1 MSTRV
6 GIIERWHDRETGTFY
21 CPGCGSERV
30 YRHRRSRN
38 WYHIVIP
45 LIPRDITSEVYVCQG
60 CHRVYDEHVLTS
72 PPTSDL
78 ATRLQR
84 LTRAATVL
92 AVLDGDPYDE
102 PTRRVAVT
110 VIQGAGMH
118 HYSTT
123 DLDADLR
130 SMDVS
135 NVEDEAHQLTIDME
149 PVARERL
156 VIEIGHVATAT
167 GELSLTNRTM
177 LDRLARALEITPG
190 AVHRILARLEQ
201 DASNIA
207 AFAERA
213 PTTDPPTPS
222 QNGPASGGPPDP
234 GPAGSPFGQDST
246 GRI

>member
-1 MSTRV
+1 MGTF
-6 GIIERWHDRETGTFY
+6 ERWHDRETGTFY

-38 WYHIVIP
+38 WLCVVVP
-45 LIPRDITSEVYVCQG
+45 LVPRETTADVYVCQG

-92 AVLDGDPYDE
+92 AVLDGDPYE
-102 PTRRVAVT
+102 ESARRIAVL
-110 VIQGAGMH
+110 VIQGAGLP
-118 HYSTT
+118 HYTTT

-130 SMDVS
+130 SMDVG
-135 NVEDEAHQLTIDME
+135 NVEDEARALTIDME
-149 PVARERL
+149 PAARERL
-156 VIEIGHVATAT
+156 VVDIGHVATAT
-167 GELSLTNRTM
+167 GELSATNRTM
-177 LDRLARALEITPG
+177 LDRLARALEMTPG

-213 PTTDPPTPS
+213 PTGAAPAQEATGESPTS
-222 QNGPASGGPPDP
+222 P
-234 GPAGSPFGQDST
+234 GPSDPSVGQDLTDRS
-246 GRI
+246 

>member
-1 MSTRV
+1 MSTPV
-6 GIIERWHDRETGTFY
+6 GIVERWQDRETGTFY

-38 WYHIVIP
+38 WFCVFIP
-45 LIPRDITSEVYVCQG
+45 LIPRDITAEVYVCQG
-60 CHRVYDEHVLTS
+60 CHRIYDEHVLTS

-92 AVLDGDPYDE
+92 AALDGDPYDE

-118 HYSTT
+118 HYTAT

-149 PVARERL
+149 PSARERL
-156 VIEIGHVATAT
+156 VIDIGHVATAT
-167 GELSLTNRTM
+167 GALSASNRMM

-207 AFAERA
+207 AFAERN
-213 PTTDPPTPS
+213 PSPLSPPRGG
-222 QNGPASGGPPDP
+222 GPADQQLRPGRADSPSG
-234 GPAGSPFGQDST
+234 
-246 GRI
+246 

>member
-1 MSTRV
+1 MGTF
-6 GIIERWHDRETGTFY
+6 ERWHDRETGTFY

-38 WYHIVIP
+38 WLCVVVP
-45 LIPRDITSEVYVCQG
+45 LIPREVTADVYVCQG

-92 AVLDGDPYDE
+92 AVLDGDPYE
-102 PTRRVAVT
+102 ESARRIAVL
-110 VIQGAGMH
+110 VIQGAGLP
-118 HYSTT
+118 HYTTT

-130 SMDVS
+130 SMDVEH
-135 NVEDEAHQLTIDME
+135 VEDEARALTIDME
-149 PVARERL
+149 PAARERL
-156 VIEIGHVATAT
+156 VVDIGHVATAT
-167 GELSLTNRTM
+167 GELSATNRTM
-177 LDRLARALEITPG
+177 LDRLARALEMTPG
-190 AVHRILARLEQ
+190 VVHRILARLEQ

-213 PTTDPPTPS
+213 PTGAAPAGDGTGES
-222 QNGPASGGPPDP
+222 PASPRPSGP
-234 GPAGSPFGQDST
+234 PFGQDLT
-246 GRI
+246 GRT